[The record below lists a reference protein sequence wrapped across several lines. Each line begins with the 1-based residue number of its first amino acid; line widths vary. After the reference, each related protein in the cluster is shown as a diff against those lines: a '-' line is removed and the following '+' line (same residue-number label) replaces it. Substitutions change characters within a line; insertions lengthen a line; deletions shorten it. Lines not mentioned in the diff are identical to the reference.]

1 MKLSTK
7 HGEQQQTVIRADFT
21 GGLNTSMA
29 VEDVAENQLARVLN
43 MEVDHTNGKLR
54 TVSGTRDILSME
66 NIFAA
71 IYDLING
78 VMLIVKDDRQIYLAD
93 FDGNIGANSLG
104 KLTGELYPKYFPWED
119 GVLIA
124 SGGKLQYFNGA
135 NLLLIDSPQADDVFV
150 RAGRVVVTFGSTIRY
165 SGVGDENFW
174 ADDSNVESASKFV
187 EAGYKDGSNFVGVAP
202 LSNNLLVIKANKICY
217 RLVEEYPRWS
227 VGQVA
232 TNVECNGRRS
242 YCAVGDDVFVLG
254 ADEAHLIQNTY
265 YGNVKPEDIATFVK
279 SEIHRLPKNAQVRY
293 VAPLAQVWCLGR
305 DGFVLI
311 YDALLK
317 AWFER
322 KFNAEI
328 LDVFTAGDE
337 VYLVKRDRISRLD
350 KGTFI
355 DNDEYLSWHFLAQR
369 LVSHHDFLLKRSKVS
384 VTPLNAD
391 YYCGEICCGRV
402 TLPLPIP
409 DTALKIFGNRS
420 PIYRNRT
427 KLCREARRKSTILP
441 QPPDEKIFWSEQT
454 LPDNR
459 HKIFAPSTFVVES
472 RNVFRSKYLD
482 VSGHG
487 HGGGFILHSI
497 VMDIAEV

>member
-21 GGLNTSMA
+21 GGLNTSMV

-54 TVSGTRDILSME
+54 TVSGTRDILSTPD
-66 NIFAA
+66 IFAA

-78 VMLIVKDDRQIYLAD
+78 VMLIVKDDKQIYLAD

-104 KLTGELYPKYFPWED
+104 RLTGELYPKYFPWED
-119 GVLIA
+119 GCLIA

-254 ADEAHLIQNTY
+254 ADEAHLIQNAY

-293 VAPLAQVWCLGR
+293 VAPLAQVWCIGR

-311 YDALLK
+311 FDALLK

-322 KFNAEI
+322 
-328 LDVFTAGDE
+328 
-337 VYLVKRDRISRLD
+337 
-350 KGTFI
+350 
-355 DNDEYLSWHFLAQR
+355 
-369 LVSHHDFLLKRSKVS
+369 
-384 VTPLNAD
+384 
-391 YYCGEICCGRV
+391 
-402 TLPLPIP
+402 
-409 DTALKIFGNRS
+409 
-420 PIYRNRT
+420 
-427 KLCREARRKSTILP
+427 
-441 QPPDEKIFWSEQT
+441 
-454 LPDNR
+454 
-459 HKIFAPSTFVVES
+459 
-472 RNVFRSKYLD
+472 
-482 VSGHG
+482 
-487 HGGGFILHSI
+487 
-497 VMDIAEV
+497 

>member
-54 TVSGTRDILSME
+54 TVSGTRDILSTPD
-66 NIFAA
+66 IFAA

-104 KLTGELYPKYFPWED
+104 RLSGELYPKYFPWGD
-119 GVLIA
+119 GCLIA

-187 EAGYKDGSNFVGVAP
+187 EAGYKDGSNFVGVAQ

-232 TNVECNGRRS
+232 TNVECSGRRS
-242 YCAVGDDVFVLG
+242 YCAVGDDVFILG
-254 ADEAHLIQNTY
+254 ADEAHLIQNAY

-293 VAPLAQVWCLGR
+293 VAPLAQVWCIGR

-317 AWFER
+317 SWFER

-328 LDVFTAGDE
+328 LDVFTVGDE
-337 VYLVKRDRISRLD
+337 VYPVKRYEISGR
-350 KGTFI
+350 
-355 DNDEYLSWHFLAQR
+355 DNICFVETSRVTPA
-369 LVSHHDFLLKRSKVS
+369 VPPLLKRP
-384 VTPLNAD
+384 PLNAD
-391 YYCGEICCGRV
+391 YYSGEICCGRV

-409 DTALKIFGNRS
+409 DTALKIFGNKS

-487 HGGGFILHSI
+487 HGGGFIMHSI